1 MNRDVTGL
9 SLILTL
15 AGLLTFSPARLNGA
29 DIYWRINTGWFQT
42 AANWEGGVVPGPDD
56 TPCWTNLLLNT
67 ELFWNADTV
76 TANARFSRDSGQTA
90 IQVKVGEGRTY
101 TVTNLMVTGDGG
113 AGAHVTTMHTGTLA
127 VTNAEGTATLKLRLL
142 EGSSPNLLYG
152 GTLIVDH
159 LIGDT
164 NAPWGRPHQLYL
176 SHGALIV
183 RNDSQLYLDS
193 ASGNNIYVGQYGPAQ
208 FRFTGGTNVLPSLQI
223 GYNNI
228 GEWVVEGPE
237 TRVTIPGGGP
247 KYAGSRCIVSNGAQI
262 AASGISMSG
271 PSNLWLVTGPGS
283 RVDVKGQIYSSTG
296 AGAFSH
302 FRIEEGG
309 VMTAGTQT
317 YLGSSANAGPVTMTI
332 DGIGSRFEAGS
343 NFEVGDQA
351 RSIGYLFITNGGEL
365 RSISTLYVGE
375 SLGGA
380 GTGTVLVASGGILD
394 CSTLHSGKNDSG
406 TITSQGGIFQFRT
419 KTPTVTTNTPGSI
432 VVEDGTVAFRNLSDV
447 SVKGNWSGT
456 QVANIL
462 FRGHNAFRL
471 NTATNTTTGQA
482 YTFDTGLGATNYC
495 RLEMVNGGTMYRGG
509 AVTIGGGGSLLM
521 SNTVATLA
529 ETLTSEGVVTLC
541 NATGVFNQAYANHG
555 RLEGG
560 GTVSGTVTNF
570 AGSVVAPGGTNGTGA
585 LTVSGAFGLMSGATL
600 ACEIDGIDRYDGLV
614 LSSGSTLDLGGCDLV
629 ASLGFAPE
637 AGASFTLIDNQ
648 GGNLLGTFAAKGDSV
663 VYEGRP
669 YRLNVQYGAGDGDD
683 VVLTVVPQGTL
694 MILK

>member
-1 MNRDVTGL
+1 MKRYVTESSRCL
-9 SLILTL
+9 PL
-15 AGLLTFSPARLNGA
+15 AGLLAFTAVCLNGA
-29 DIYWRINTGWFQT
+29 DITWKINTGWFQT

-56 TPCWTNLLLNT
+56 TPCWTNLLVNT
-67 ELFWNADTV
+67 ELFWNADAV

-90 IQVKVGEGRTY
+90 VQIKVGGGRTY
-101 TVTNLMVTGDGG
+101 TVTNLMVTGDSG
-113 AGAHVTTMHTGTLA
+113 AGAHVPTMHTGTLA
-127 VTNAEGTATLKLRLL
+127 VTNADGTATLKLRLL
-142 EGSSPNLLYG
+142 EGISPNLLYG

-159 LIGDT
+159 LVADT

-193 ASGNNIYVGQYGPAQ
+193 AAGNNIYVGQYGPAL
-208 FRFTGGTNVLPSLQI
+208 FRFTGGTNVLPALQI
-223 GYNNI
+223 GYTHP
-228 GEWVVEGPE
+228 GTFVVEGPE
-237 TRVTIPGGGP
+237 THVTIPSGGP
-247 KYAGSRCIVSNGAQI
+247 KFNGSCCIVSNGAQL
-262 AASGISMSG
+262 AANGISMSG

-283 RVDVKGQIYSSTG
+283 RVDVRWQIYSSTG
-296 AGAFSH
+296 ARAFSH
-302 FRIEEGG
+302 FRIEKGG

-317 YLGSSANAGPVTMTI
+317 YLGSSASAGPVTMTI

-365 RSISTLYVGE
+365 RSVSTLYVGE
-375 SLGGA
+375 SGGGS

-394 CSTLHSGKNDSG
+394 CSTLHSGKNGSG
-406 TITSQGGIFQFRT
+406 TITNRGGIFQFRT

-462 FRGHNAFRL
+462 FQGNNAFRL

-529 ETLTSEGVVTLC
+529 ETLTSAGVVTLC
-541 NATGVFNQAYANHG
+541 NATGVFSKPFANHG
-555 RLEGG
+555 RLEGD
-560 GTVSGTVTNF
+560 GTLSGAVTNF
-570 AGSVVAPGGTNGTGA
+570 AGSVVAPGGTNGTGV
-585 LTVSGAFGLMSGATL
+585 LTVTGAFGMKAGSTL
-600 ACEIDGIDRYDGLV
+600 ACGIDGVDRHDGLV
-614 LSSGSTLDLGGCDLV
+614 LSAGSTLDLGGCDL
-629 ASLGFAPE
+629 AATLGYAPE

-663 VYEGRP
+663 LYDGRP